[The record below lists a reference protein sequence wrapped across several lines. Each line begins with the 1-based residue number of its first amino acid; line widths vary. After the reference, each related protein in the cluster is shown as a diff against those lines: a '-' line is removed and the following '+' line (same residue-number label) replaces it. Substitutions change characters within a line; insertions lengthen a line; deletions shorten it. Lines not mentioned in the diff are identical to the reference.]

1 MEFNL
6 VEGTKGTQEMV
17 VTEEQSAAKVGS
29 GLIDVFATPALV
41 ALMENTAQLS
51 ISGSLP
57 EGYATVGMEIDVKH
71 IKATPIGMK
80 VRCNSVLKKVDG
92 KKLLFEVEA
101 YDEVGKIGEAIHWRY
116 IIEKDKFMKKIAK

>member
-6 VEGTKGTQEMV
+6 TEGTKGTQEIV

-41 ALMENTAQLS
+41 ALMENTAQSS
-51 ISGSLP
+51 INGNLP
-57 EGYATVGMEIDVKH
+57 DGYATVGMEIDVKH